1 MATRQYEAS
10 DKSATAIK
18 MRIAVAMVKDEFTFE
33 ENEKPMY
40 DKAPSISN
48 ADKFAA
54 ATKQYKEFLENI
66 LKNGVRKD
74 DRTGTG
80 TISLFGPQM
89 EFDLRDGFP
98 IVTTKKLFLKGVI
111 AELLWFLE
119 GSTDERRLAEIQYG
133 KNRRELKDKST
144 IWTANANAQGKALGY
159 RNDDLVKE
167 LGPIY
172 GYSWRIWEGNDGRI
186 HDQIAEVIE
195 SIKNNSD
202 SRRHIVSAWNVPKL
216 NEMSLPPCHTMFQ
229 FYVSDGYLDC
239 KLYQRSADAFLGV
252 PYNITS
258 YSLLLMM
265 IAQVT
270 GLKPRRFIHTFGDA
284 HIYLNHIEQV
294 KEQLSRECYKLPE
307 MKINPEITNIDD
319 FKMDDFELIN
329 YKSHDTIKAEMAV

>member
-1 MATRQYEAS
+1 M
-10 DKSATAIK
+10 
-18 MRIAVAMVKDEFTFE
+18 
-33 ENEKPMY
+33 
-40 DKAPSISN
+40 
-48 ADKFAA
+48 
-54 ATKQYKEFLENI
+54 KQYKEFLENI
-66 LKNGVRKD
+66 LNYGTKKE

-133 KNRRELKDKST
+133 KNRRELKDKMT
-144 IWTANANAQGKALGY
+144 IWTANADAQGKALGY
-159 RNDDLVKE
+159 RNDDIVKE

-172 GYSWRIWEGNDGRI
+172 GYNWRNWEGNDGKI
-186 HDQIAEVIE
+186 HDQIKDVIE
-195 SIKNNSD
+195 SIKSNPD

-216 NEMSLPPCHTMFQ
+216 DEMSLPSCHTMFQ

-284 HIYLNHIEQV
+284 HIYLNHIDQV
-294 KEQLSRECYKLPE
+294 KEQLSRDCYNLPK
-307 MKINPEITNIDD
+307 MIINPDIENIDD
-319 FKMDDFELIN
+319 FKMSDFELVN
-329 YKSHDTIKAEMAV
+329 YKSHETIKAPMAV

>member
-1 MATRQYEAS
+1 M
-10 DKSATAIK
+10 
-18 MRIAVAMVKDEFTFE
+18 
-33 ENEKPMY
+33 
-40 DKAPSISN
+40 
-48 ADKFAA
+48 
-54 ATKQYKEFLENI
+54 KQYKEFLENI
-66 LKNGVRKD
+66 LKNGVKKD

-80 TISLFGPQM
+80 TISLFGPQI

-133 KNRRELKDKST
+133 KNRRELKDKNT

-159 RNDDLVKE
+159 RNDDMVKE

-172 GYSWRIWEGNDGRI
+172 SKQWRKAISFEYHDNVLFNDVEEDEECYYEDVFIIIRDNI
-186 HDQIAEVIE
+186 DQIAEVIE
-195 SIKNNSD
+195 SIKNNPD
-202 SRRHIVSAWNVPKL
+202 SRRHIVSSWSVP
-216 NEMSLPPCHTMFQ
+216 EVDSMALPPCHTMFQ

-270 GLKPRRFIHTFGDA
+270 NLKPGRFIHTFGDA

-294 KEQLSRECYKLPE
+294 KEQLGRECYKLPE
-307 MKINPEITNIDD
+307 MKINPEITNIDN
-319 FKMDDFELIN
+319 FKMSDFELVN

>member
-1 MATRQYEAS
+1 M
-10 DKSATAIK
+10 
-18 MRIAVAMVKDEFTFE
+18 
-33 ENEKPMY
+33 
-40 DKAPSISN
+40 
-48 ADKFAA
+48 
-54 ATKQYKEFLENI
+54 KQYKEFLENI
-66 LKNGVRKD
+66 LKYGTRKE

-89 EFDLRDGFP
+89 EFNLRDGFP

-133 KNRRELKDKST
+133 KNRRELKDKTT
-144 IWTANANAQGKALGY
+144 IWTANADMQGKALGY

-172 GYSWRIWEGNDGRI
+172 GYSWRNWEGNDGKI
-186 HDQIAEVIE
+186 HDQIKNVIE
-195 SIKNNSD
+195 SIKSNPD

-216 NEMSLPPCHTMFQ
+216 NEMSLPSCHTMFQ

-294 KEQLSRECYKLPE
+294 KEQLNRDCYSLPK
-307 MKINPEITNIDD
+307 MVINLDIKNIDD
-319 FKMDDFELIN
+319 FKMEDFELVN
-329 YKSHDTIKAEMAV
+329 YKSHETIKAPMAV